1 MLKSIA
7 FPEMVS
13 NLHTNIVSDESNG
26 KEATLQNLK
35 LVLYSVKRQL
45 LGDPYFGTNLLKLV
59 FDQNSTVIRDLVIDE
74 IYTAI
79 KTFIPQLQLQRKNIT
94 INSNRT
100 TITITI
106 EAQNRLDYT
115 VDTYNLKL
123 LDITEI

>member
-13 NLHTNIVSDESNG
+13 NLHTNIVSDENNG